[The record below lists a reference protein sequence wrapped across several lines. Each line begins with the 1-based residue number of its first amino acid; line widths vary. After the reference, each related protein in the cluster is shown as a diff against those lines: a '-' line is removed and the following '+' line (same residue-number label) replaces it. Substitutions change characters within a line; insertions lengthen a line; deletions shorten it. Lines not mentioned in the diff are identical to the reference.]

1 MQLAYC
7 RIRKTRDD
15 MTPRSPLVAGAW
27 RAQVHRVD
35 QVWKVFCYSYTPT
48 LFSNGSIL
56 TQRVVKRFFTEF
68 FGFFFNNTSRCYLV
82 FASLF
87 PTLKLYFISL
97 IIDEYGLRQCYRLF
111 MLIYSYSTLSL
122 SQSESNLAV
131 ILIWGSKQALV
142 FSYKFELSTCDV
154 Y

>member
-7 RIRKTRDD
+7 RIRKARKD

-27 RAQVHRVD
+27 SAQVHRVY
-35 QVWKVFCYSYTPT
+35 QVWKVFCYSHTPT
-48 LFSNGSIL
+48 LFSSGLISI
-56 TQRVVKRFFTEF
+56 QRVVKKFFTEF

-97 IIDEYGLRQCYRLF
+97 IMDEYGLRQCYWLF
-111 MLIYSYSTLSL
+111 VLIYSYSALSL
-122 SQSESNLAV
+122 SQSKSNLAV
-131 ILIWGSKQALV
+131 ILIWGCKQVLV
-142 FSYKFELSTCDV
+142 FSHKFELSTCDV